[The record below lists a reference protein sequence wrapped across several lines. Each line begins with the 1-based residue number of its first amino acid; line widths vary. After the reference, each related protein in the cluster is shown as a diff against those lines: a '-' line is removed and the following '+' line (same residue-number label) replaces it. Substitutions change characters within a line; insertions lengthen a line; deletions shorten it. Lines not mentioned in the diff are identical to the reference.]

1 VPPTYGVILEF
12 VHVPRADVRP
22 LFGSVP
28 VLIGLVVNDE
38 MLYPNG
44 IRIRGSTTKRE
55 PHKQHSPSPNIPS
68 SCALPTPG
76 LPLVENDL
84 W

>member
-12 VHVPRADVRP
+12 VHVPFADVRP

-44 IRIRGSTTKRE
+44 IE
-55 PHKQHSPSPNIPS
+55 
-68 SCALPTPG
+68 
-76 LPLVENDL
+76 
-84 W
+84 